1 MPDEH
6 FDEDTV
12 PHDDDVSD
20 VSSQHS
26 ARSQRSVFSTKV
38 IKDRDYSYRKKLR
51 EQQALEEQKEM
62 EERRKATAILQ
73 AHGISSDVARRAA
86 RRASKLRKETIALT
100 DGIEN
105 MIAAY

>member
-1 MPDEH
+1 
-6 FDEDTV
+6 
-12 PHDDDVSD
+12 
-20 VSSQHS
+20 
-26 ARSQRSVFSTKV
+26 
-38 IKDRDYSYRKKLR
+38 
-51 EQQALEEQKEM
+51 M

-73 AHGISSDVARRAA
+73 AHGISSDVARKAA